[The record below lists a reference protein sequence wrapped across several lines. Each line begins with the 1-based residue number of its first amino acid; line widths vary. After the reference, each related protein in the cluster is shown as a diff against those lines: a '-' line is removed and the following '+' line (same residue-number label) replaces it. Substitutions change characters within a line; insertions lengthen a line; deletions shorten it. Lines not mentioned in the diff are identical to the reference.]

1 MSRYTIDIV
10 LSGKNQLKAMMSS
23 TSSEI
28 KKGAQDAANANKEIG
43 KSAETAAKEYNK
55 IGTSASNSMNKA
67 KNASNN
73 ATSSIISGTSK
84 AATTSSSAFSKISSS
99 ASSAFSKVKNV
110 VNNASSS
117 IISGASKASSVTS
130 QAFSK
135 ISTTASNVFSKVK
148 ASASNAFS
156 SISKG
161 ASTAASKMDGLSS
174 AVTGLLGSYSLLQV
188 AQDAWTGA
196 TQAEFNTAYLKTK
209 MSDAAAQS
217 YIKTIQNIVAAV
229 PGDDTFMNQ
238 ILTGALARQTNL
250 STTELSSLGHSV
262 ADYMSV
268 SASMGKS
275 QIETQMD
282 LKEYITTGNTAQ
294 MERDSILKNQLGT
307 LQNQATVSDR
317 IKAINTALVAEGYA
331 GLSALDL
338 ASIKWETMLGLFQKA
353 LTSLGGAALT
363 FISPLLSAFL
373 KLDEV
378 TGGFSTTWMTMIG
391 IVGLAGVAIIGL
403 LPQIVEI
410 GAALTALTGE
420 ATALGAIGSLAFGP
434 IGIAILAITATI
446 AAAIV
451 IWQLWGTQITAV
463 YNKFKAGDWAGA
475 AGDIKN
481 SLVWAGQQIYVFFAS
496 LPGKI
501 GSAGTF
507 LVGMGNKLAHWI
519 LQGLTSIS
527 ISLDDILNGMFSS
540 SSGGSGATG
549 AGKKTADYFGKGF
562 VEWIKANGPTYVNT
576 FITVVYKI
584 IPLMGKVAL
593 KIGTILMIKL
603 GQALQGIGTWIW
615 SSITK
620 INFGDIGSKILSKL
634 GDAILAG
641 ASNFVNIGSKV
652 INWLI
657 QGLTSISMN
666 LDTILN
672 GLLDGG
678 SGGSSG
684 GSGGKKAG
692 EKAGKNTGQGF
703 IDKFTNWVITN
714 GPKIQAAIVKIFTKL
729 LPLLGKVALQLGEII
744 MMMLIQAVMQK
755 AGQLGESLKNTIKQ
769 ALLNAINSAL
779 GMFGLNVDG
788 NGNFTIVIPSFQW
801 PSVGQI
807 LNFIVSWLRRQI
819 PRLNWKIPTAGQILG
834 WIYRQIGRVIWHIP
848 GIGQIASLIF
858 SRIPRLQW
866 PSVGQIYGA
875 IVHALGVRGPPAG
888 ESMGNFRSYMSE
900 QRAKLAAT
908 IKSKSN
914 TPTKLLGKTTT
925 LSSTSSTAKSNM
937 GVLGTNWKLS
947 LFSGPSGS
955 SVGDM
960 ITGMF
965 HPKYLDYSGHRKD
978 PLDALLTGGNCVDL
992 SLGYNIMAGNL
1003 GASTGIGFGT
1013 WDGGMHMYSI
1023 INGQR
1028 YDPARKALQN
1038 ISTPPARGPGG
1049 TNGNIIINGDVYG
1062 YDDFARKVQQAQT
1075 GNTKS
1080 IRRMR

>member
-1 MSRYTIDIV
+1 MSRYTIDII

-28 KKGAQDAANANKEIG
+28 KKGAQDAANANKQIG
-43 KSAETAAKEYNK
+43 KSAETAAKEYDK
-55 IGTSASNSMNKA
+55 IGTSASTSMNKA

-73 ATSSIISGTSK
+73 ATSSIINGS
-84 AATTSSSAFSKISSS
+84 
-99 ASSAFSKVKNV
+99 
-110 VNNASSS
+110 
-117 IISGASKASSVTS
+117 SKASSVTS

-148 ASASNAFS
+148 SAASNAFS

-161 ASTAASKMDGLSS
+161 ASSAASKMDSLSS

-250 STTELSSLGHSV
+250 STSELSSLGHSV
-262 ADYMSV
+262 ADYLSV
-268 SASMGKS
+268 SQSMGKS
-275 QIETQMD
+275 AIETQMD
-282 LKEYITTGNTAQ
+282 LKEYITTGNTSQ

-338 ASIKWETMLGLFQKA
+338 ASIKWETIKGVFQKT
-353 LTSLGGAALT
+353 LTSLGGLVLT

-378 TGGFSTTWMTMIG
+378 TGGFSTTFITIAG
-391 IVGLAGVAIIGL
+391 IVGLAGIAFIGL
-403 LPQIVEI
+403 LPQIMSIISAVGELS
-410 GAALTALTGE
+410 AAAAAAGIAL
-420 ATALGAIGSLAFGP
+420 GP
-434 IGIAILAITATI
+434 IGWAILAITAAI

-501 GSAGTF
+501 GNAGSF

-562 VEWIKANGPTYVNT
+562 VEWIKANGPTYINT

-584 IPLMGKVAL
+584 IPLIGQIAI
-593 KIGTILMIKL
+593 KISTILMIKL

-615 SSITK
+615 SSLSK
-620 INFGDIGSKILSKL
+620 INFMDLGSKILGKI
-634 GDAILAG
+634 GDGILAG

-666 LDTILN
+666 LDTILS

-684 GSGGKKAG
+684 GSAGKKAG

-755 AGQLGESLKNTIKQ
+755 AGQLGDSIKQ
-769 ALLNAINSAL
+769 AIFNAINSAL
-779 GMFGLNVDG
+779 GVFGLG
-788 NGNFTIVIPSFQW
+788 IGANGSLTINIPSFQW

-819 PRLNWKIPTAGQILG
+819 PRLNWRIPTAGQILS

-848 GIGQIASLIF
+848 GIGQIASLI
-858 SRIPRLQW
+858 SNRIPRLQW

-875 IVHALGVRGPPAG
+875 ILHALGVRGPPKG
-888 ESMGNFRSYMSE
+888 ESMSNFRSYMSA
-900 QRAKLAAT
+900 QRQRLGAT

-914 TPTKLLGKTTT
+914 TPTKVLGKTTT

-1080 IRRMR
+1080 TRRMR